1 MTTSRPFRPCR
12 QLDQLRHPRP
22 SRSRAALTLS
32 VLMPVAACAPL
43 IDQMV
48 PPRYGAMSERQ
59 SPVRID
65 WPALDD
71 QPQRFVVQSYGI
83 YDRAI
88 ADYGDLYGA
97 VPRGQLRV
105 QRLSPESRHALTDAP
120 DDQPAG
126 DDTEED
132 AEERPVA
139 DARATPAAPSQ
150 PAGNDDGRPALA
162 PVRAADPRLAGLD
175 LSAPADTTAPVT
187 RDGEG
192 RPIGIAGGAGG
203 NAGDTDPQGEAVF
216 AAVSGF
222 LGNTRSEQARRALTD
237 ADTAAAGGADP
248 ATRDDAVPR
257 DPVSALEASLPL
269 YFQRYAYTIGERG
282 QLTVTLGDARAPL
295 DWVRADTANARCVLF
310 STALA
315 DQPAAAEVEAA
326 PVAEPEAV
334 AEPDAVAEPEAKAE
348 EDAVPDEADDSPGG
362 LFESIGRWFADDGDA
377 GAEDAGRPADATPD
391 PAPAPEPD
399 PVAEAEPAAA
409 AETAPDPVAD
419 FFARLFGGDTTET
432 QPEEPVTQT
441 AEAPDPA
448 PRPLPEP
455 RPEPKPEPEPEPQ
468 APPLPATLSTTLM
481 DGHLCVPQNETLDR
495 ARIAE
500 LLGFIRLR

>member
-1 MTTSRPFRPCR
+1 M
-12 QLDQLRHPRP
+12 
-22 SRSRAALTLS
+22 
-32 VLMPVAACAPL
+32 AACAPL

-48 PPRYGAMSERQ
+48 PPRYGVMSERQ

-132 AEERPVA
+132 TEQRPVA
-139 DARATPAAPSQ
+139 DVRAAPAATASQ

-175 LSAPADTTAPVT
+175 LSAPADTTAPVA

-222 LGNTRSEQARRALTD
+222 LGNTRSEQARRALAD
-237 ADTAAAGGADP
+237 AGTTGASDIDRAMIGDDT
-248 ATRDDAVPR
+248 PR

-282 QLTVTLGDARAPL
+282 QMTVALGAVQAPL

-315 DQPAAAEVEAA
+315 DQPAGTQAEAEAA
-326 PVAEPEAV
+326 PVAAPAAAAEPEAVEPEAV
-334 AEPDAVAEPEAKAE
+334 AGPDEDAAPDAAQDSLGSLFESVGRWLDGDDAEPESEAK
-348 EDAVPDEADDSPGG
+348 
-362 LFESIGRWFADDGDA
+362 
-377 GAEDAGRPADATPD
+377 
-391 PAPAPEPD
+391 PEPEAT
-399 PVAEAEPAAA
+399 AERQADTETAA
-409 AETAPDPVAD
+409 AETASDPVAD
-419 FFARLFGGDTTET
+419 FFARLFGGDAAET
-432 QPEEPVTQT
+432 PPEEAMT
-441 AEAPDPA
+441 EAVAAADPP
-448 PRPLPEP
+448 PRPQ
-455 RPEPKPEPEPEPQ
+455 PKPEPQPQPAPKPDLRPEAMPKPEPGLEPGPEPQ
-468 APPLPATLSTTLM
+468 APALPATLSATHM

>member
-1 MTTSRPFRPCR
+1 
-12 QLDQLRHPRP
+12 LRHPRP

-48 PPRYGAMSERQ
+48 PPRYGVMSERQ

-126 DDTEED
+126 DDAEED
-132 AEERPVA
+132 TEERPVTEAREASAA
-139 DARATPAAPSQ
+139 DPSQ
-150 PAGNDDGRPALA
+150 PAGNDDDRPALA

-175 LSAPADTTAPVT
+175 LSAPADTTAPVA

-192 RPIGIAGGAGG
+192 RPIGIAGGT
-203 NAGDTDPQGEAVF
+203 GDDTEGATPEGAAVF
-216 AAVSGF
+216 AAVSDF
-222 LGNTRSEQARRALTD
+222 LGKTRSEQARRALAD
-237 ADTAAAGGADP
+237 AGTAGASDMDLAAL
-248 ATRDDAVPR
+248 DDDRPR

-269 YFQRYAYTIGERG
+269 YFQRFAYTIGERG
-282 QLTVTLGDARAPL
+282 QMTVALGTAQAPL

-377 GAEDAGRPADATPD
+377 GAEDAGRPADATTD

-419 FFARLFGGDTTET
+419 FFARLFGGDTTEA

-455 RPEPKPEPEPEPQ
+455 RPEPKPEPEPKPQ
-468 APPLPATLSTTLM
+468 APPLPATLSTTHM
-481 DGHLCVPQNETLDR
+481 DGHICVPQNEPLDR